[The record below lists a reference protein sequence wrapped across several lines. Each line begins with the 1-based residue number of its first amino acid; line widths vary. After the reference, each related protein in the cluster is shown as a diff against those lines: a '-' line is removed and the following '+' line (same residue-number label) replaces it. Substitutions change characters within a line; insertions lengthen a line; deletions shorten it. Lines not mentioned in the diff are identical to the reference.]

1 MDVFRKIQTWD
12 GTIRAPTFTSGKGAP
27 SSDEPEGSIYID
39 TTPHRRALF
48 AHERNTAGA
57 LEWKPPDSKSPDAR

>member
-1 MDVFRKIQTWD
+1 MFRKIQTWD
-12 GTIRAPTFTSGKGAP
+12 GTIRAPTFTSGKGPP

-39 TTPHRRALF
+39 TTPHRPALY

-57 LEWKPPDSKSPDAR
+57 LEWKTQDSKSPGDR